1 MVMYHSI
8 GGGEMRTLSKYLI
21 FFTGT
26 LFLSSFMLASFAIAQ
41 EEPCQP
47 LSCKVTAKRDVFD
60 IAIIPDDEG
69 LFPIEVSGEDYCGSN
84 PEDSPCLLWQY
95 ECLGA
100 DCNNIGKIWVQI
112 PICCKNPIE
121 ILKVQNTADP
131 LSLLSYCYDDNNPG
145 KTCNSAGLRVTPV
158 SGGEG
163 PLTWFTTK
171 KDVEYNVI
179 DIFAQVGSEYLTCV
193 NAIAGPGCKDKI
205 PEVRVEPRVQC
216 YQFTAD
222 NDNCQRAQTWYAQW
236 AGTNP
241 CAVDVWV
248 ADGIVPCSDFPEGF
262 TNLTGEELGDITINV
277 NGTDQI
283 LTEAITNN
291 SQCDE
296 GWLRFVDP
304 GTGCN
309 KRCYYTGGTKY
320 CY

>member
-1 MVMYHSI
+1 
-8 GGGEMRTLSKYLI
+8 MRTLSKYLI

-26 LFLSSFMLASFAIAQ
+26 FFLSSFMLASFAIAQ

-47 LSCKVTAKRDVFD
+47 ISCNINAKKDAFD
-60 IAIIPDDEG
+60 IAIMPDDEG
-69 LFPIEVSGEDYCGSN
+69 LFPIEVSGVDYCGSN
-84 PEDSPCLLWQY
+84 PEDSPCSLWQY
-95 ECLGA
+95 QCVGS
-100 DCNNIGKIWVQI
+100 DCNNIGKIWFQI
-112 PICCKNPIE
+112 PACCENPIE
-121 ILKVQNTADP
+121 ILNTSNGEP
-131 LSLLSYCYDDNNPG
+131 NFSYCTESNNPTG
-145 KTCNSAGLRVTPV
+145 FCAGVSIIHTPV
-158 SGGEG
+158 AGGEG
-163 PLTWFTTK
+163 FLFWFTTPK
-171 KDVEYNVI
+171 SVKYNLI
-179 DIFAQVGSEYLTCV
+179 DLVVQVGGEYLPCLS
-193 NAIAGPGCKDKI
+193 AIAGPGCPDPV

-248 ADGIVPCSDFPEGF
+248 ADGIVPCSDFPTGF
-262 TNLTGEELGDITINV
+262 TKLQGEELGDITINV

-296 GWLRFVDP
+296 GWLRFVDQE
-304 GTGCN
+304 TGCN